1 MVIKVPVVLTY
12 SNKGT
17 KQATKDLKGFGN
29 DITKT
34 FRKMGLASKLS
45 IAGITTG
52 LTLLAKRSAQ
62 AAIAEEKQARA
73 LAQTLNNLG
82 KSYETAKVMDFANSL
97 QFTTGVSEDLLRPAL
112 QRLLTTTNSVTKSQ
126 DLLQLAL
133 NVSAGTGKDLQ
144 SVVNALS
151 RAYLGNNSGLSRLG
165 TNLTKA
171 ELKVASFDQITNK
184 LARTYANQASQAA
197 QTFSGKLSILGVAA
211 DEAKEK
217 FGQGLI
223 ATLEELAG
231 PNGFDGVAKSIN
243 TTADAFNGLLEISQ
257 KGGILKEFINANKE
271 LLGMSLG
278 SKIFSQLA
286 KIGAQADAARNAG
299 KPGVQSELAI
309 QRQQIAD
316 AKVQLDLQKKIK
328 AEEEKK
334 ARLARQSAASK
345 RLANKLDQENIAI
358 EAALKGKLSEEDRA
372 RLMALK
378 ALKSESKDDDEKAL
392 NDLNEIQKKN
402 AAEELARIKEAE
414 AARSAAI
421 TKEKQERQ
429 ALQEWLKSNPM
440 TVYTTSMVNGT
451 AITTPG
457 DFGMPPGTNAASSPP
472 PATNAGAGLP
482 ALPQGMSYGSYGA
495 TGDIIVNVNAN
506 TIADENKLT
515 YIISNEL
522 TKFVRFGGVTAPAGF
537 I

>member
-62 AAIAEEKQARA
+62 AAIAEEKQAKA

-112 QRLLTTTNSVTKSQ
+112 QRLLTTTNSVAKSQ

-231 PNGFDGVAKSIN
+231 PSGFEGVAKSIN

-257 KGGILKEFINANKE
+257 KGGILKDFIDANKE
-271 LLGMSLG
+271 LLGMSFG
-278 SKIFSQLA
+278 SKIFGQLA

-316 AKVQLDLQKKIK
+316 AKFQLDLQKKIR
-328 AEEEKK
+328 AEEQRK
-334 ARLARQSAASK
+334 ALLAKQSAASK
-345 RLANKLDQENIAI
+345 RLAAKFDQENIAI

-378 ALKSESKDDDEKAL
+378 ALKSESKADDEKAL

-402 AAEELARIKEAE
+402 AAEELARIKEGE

-457 DFGMPPGTNAASSPP
+457 SFGMPASTNAASSPP